1 MNNIPAIAN
10 DSTLGGDG
18 RLEDVVRLP
27 DGVDLNEWLSTNLM
41 DSYRQLKMLYG
52 IVCGACTPE
61 TCPLMTV
68 GPKHEYSWTDGD
80 QIVPTTATL
89 YIGYVMTWINDMF
102 DDDSTF
108 PTQVGKDFPK
118 NFKKICETISR
129 RMIRVYGHIYLSHFE
144 NVREQ
149 NAIPHLNT
157 SYKQFYLFTK
167 QFSLIT
173 DTDLEPLQEITK
185 KLVPE
190 SS

>member
-108 PTQVGKDFPK
+108 PTQVGMNLQHCLNQKERIFRERFSEKFQEDLRDD
-118 NFKKICETISR
+118 ISSNDSS
-129 RMIRVYGHIYLSHFE
+129 LW
-144 NVREQ
+144 
-149 NAIPHLNT
+149 PHLPVAFRKCEGAERDSSPEHFIQAVLPLHQT
-157 SYKQFYLFTK
+157 I
-167 QFSLIT
+167 LI
-173 DTDLEPLQEITK
+173 DY
-185 KLVPE
+185 
-190 SS
+190 